1 MLVKKKSVFLL
12 NIFQGIHTHTHI
24 SICCYQYMVVY
35 LITKKKEG
43 GKEEGRE
50 TFIDFNGNN
59 ITITKL

>member
-1 MLVKKKSVFLL
+1 
-12 NIFQGIHTHTHI
+12 
-24 SICCYQYMVVY
+24 MVVY

-43 GKEEGRE
+43 RKEEGRE